1 MFDVE
6 DLKIRRKTWLK
17 TAAIPSARVGWTL
30 DDCSEALEED
40 IIQVRKWLNLVKDKK
55 IIRALGKQSCGK
67 GLMFYGTPGH
77 GKTTIALSALQEAM
91 LTFPID
97 SFDVKEG
104 RTLIRPCYFITFN
117 DVIDLKGSVIEG
129 ATEDEDVLYQ
139 GILGECQN
147 DAYNIRL
154 LVIDDI
160 GREHASLSGWQKN
173 LLHHVLRTRFNNGL
187 PTIITTNVKREDWV
201 GLYGDATESF
211 ANEAF
216 TYMAI
221 ESKQGDLRK

>member
-1 MFDVE
+1 
-6 DLKIRRKTWLK
+6 
-17 TAAIPSARVGWTL
+17 
-30 DDCSEALEED
+30 
-40 IIQVRKWLNLVKDKK
+40 
-55 IIRALGKQSCGK
+55 
-67 GLMFYGTPGH
+67 
-77 GKTTIALSALQEAM
+77 M

-160 GREHASLSGWQKN
+160 GREHASLSGWQK
-173 LLHHVLRTRFNNGL
+173 
-187 PTIITTNVKREDWV
+187 
-201 GLYGDATESF
+201 
-211 ANEAF
+211 
-216 TYMAI
+216 TYFIMCYAP
-221 ESKQGDLRK
+221 DLIMDCLQLSLQTLSVRIG